1 MLTYEQASDKIIIA
15 LDCSRERAFELAD
28 MLAGKATWVKVGMT
42 LFYAEGPAI
51 VDAMHERGLKVFL
64 DLKVH
69 DIPFQVQGAVR
80 SASMTGADII
90 SIHGL
95 GTAPMVEAARKGAEE
110 AAEKRGGDR
119 TRLVAISVL
128 TSMDQEA
135 LASIGVSG
143 SIADEVSRLASL
155 AYGAGADGIVCSPQE
170 ASQMREL
177 LGPDALIVTPG
188 VRPAGSAVGD
198 QKRIA
203 TPAAAI
209 AAGASKLV
217 IGRPITAADDPV
229 AAFHQPR
236 AHRLPRTGRK
246 SLGRKKPYGFEEVA
260 PGCPVNQIDQSGSKN
275 ELRAQTHIK
284 YLRLPDRPLQHFLG
298 RGFLFVRDLA
308 HAPQPEADK
317 RQRKKVVGKGAVQF
331 RFDAGKPHGIDDD
344 KSKDAACEACGN
356 HEFLQQGHFSPEGNA
371 KKKQKRQKA

>member
-1 MLTYEQASDKIIIA
+1 M
-15 LDCSRERAFELAD
+15 R
-28 MLAGKATWVKVGMT
+28 
-42 LFYAEGPAI
+42 
-51 VDAMHERGLKVFL
+51 ERGLKVFL

-110 AAEKRGGDR
+110 AAAERAGDR

-143 SIADEVSRLASL
+143 TIAEEVSRLASL
-155 AYGAGADGIVCSPQE
+155 AYGAGSDGIVCSPQE
-170 ASQMREL
+170 ASEMRAL

-188 VRPAGSAVGD
+188 VRPAGAAVGD

-209 AAGASKLV
+209 EAGASKLV
-217 IGRPITAADDPV
+217 IGRPITGADDPV
-229 AAFHQPR
+229 AAFD
-236 AHRLPRTGRK
+236 AIV
-246 SLGRKKPYGFEEVA
+246 EELMA
-260 PGCPVNQIDQSGSKN
+260 
-275 ELRAQTHIK
+275 
-284 YLRLPDRPLQHFLG
+284 
-298 RGFLFVRDLA
+298 
-308 HAPQPEADK
+308 
-317 RQRKKVVGKGAVQF
+317 
-331 RFDAGKPHGIDDD
+331 
-344 KSKDAACEACGN
+344 
-356 HEFLQQGHFSPEGNA
+356 
-371 KKKQKRQKA
+371 